1 MLIEDRNNR
10 VIGLANPTVI
20 STQAGLDKVRGS
32 MEGGNYFYDHEINQE
47 LERSRSNPRNKGG
60 FNDSNAAFAEK
71 IGSPI
76 LSSNIAL
83 DDDEI
88 TERIRLQGERLIQ

>member
-1 MLIEDRNNR
+1 MSIDERNNR
-10 VIGLANPTVI
+10 VIGMGNPTNR
-20 STQAGLDKVRGS
+20 SNQAGLDKVRGS
-32 MEGGNYFYDHEINQE
+32 IEDGKFFYDNEINRE

-60 FNDSNAAFAEK
+60 FNGSNAVFAEK

-88 TERIRLQGERLIQ
+88 TERIRL